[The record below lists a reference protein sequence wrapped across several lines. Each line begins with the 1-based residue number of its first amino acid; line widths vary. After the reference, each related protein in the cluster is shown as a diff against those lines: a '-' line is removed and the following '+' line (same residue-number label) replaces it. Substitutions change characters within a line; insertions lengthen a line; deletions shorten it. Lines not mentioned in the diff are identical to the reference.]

1 MLIVGGREME
11 EEAVA
16 VRDRIDGDLGS
27 LKVEAAIEKL
37 LEEVRAKT
45 VRQVY
50 KSSGGLGTTA
60 TAVKQEY

>member
-1 MLIVGGREME
+1 
-11 EEAVA
+11 
-16 VRDRIDGDLGS
+16 
-27 LKVEAAIEKL
+27 L

-60 TAVKQEY
+60 TAVNQEY